1 MVRHLVE
8 NGAAINALNEHN
20 ITPLAAAEYN
30 DHYRIVKYLQ
40 DKQQQQGKA
49 SSEGQEK
56 LKSEL

>member
-1 MVRHLVE
+1 VVRYLVE

-40 DKQQQQGKA
+40 DKQQ
-49 SSEGQEK
+49 EGQK